1 MKFATLASFLKVLN
15 QWVNDGSK
23 IVDFSTNPVGQEVI
37 LLGKDGAKEFLVF
50 YYSDEDYEASD
61 LEPGDEN
68 PEGVIPVMSPL
79 PAWMVP
85 PVTHF
90 QEVLDQIVEEQI
102 KYRQQYV
109 GYLMGNPGFIATFGD
124 DFIVEFGEMELSTND
139 SREYSPLDEY
149 RVRFSQEVRFRRNTD
164 NDR

>member
-50 YYSDEDYEASD
+50 FYSDEDYEASD
-61 LEPGDEN
+61 LEPGDDN
-68 PEGVIPVMSPL
+68 PEGVIPVM
-79 PAWMVP
+79 PASIVRP
-85 PVTHF
+85 PSHF
-90 QEVLDQIVEEQI
+90 HEVLDQIVDEQI
-102 KYRQQYV
+102 KYRQQYA
-109 GYLMGNPGFIATFGD
+109 GYLMQNPGFIATFGD
-124 DFIVEFGEMELSTND
+124 DFTVEFGDMELSTND
-139 SREYSPLDEY
+139 SRDYNTLNEY
-149 RVRFSQEVRFRRNTD
+149 RVQFRQEVRFHRNTS